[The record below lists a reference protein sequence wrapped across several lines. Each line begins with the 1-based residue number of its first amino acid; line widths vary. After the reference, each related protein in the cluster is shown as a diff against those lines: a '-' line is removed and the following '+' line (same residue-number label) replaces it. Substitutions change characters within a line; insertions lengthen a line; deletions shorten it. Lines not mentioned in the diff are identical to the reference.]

1 MAARNRRSAE
11 FGEYL
16 KELREAAD
24 RPLRAVAPQVGLSF
38 PHLGRIE
45 RGEVGSPP
53 SDTVLTRL
61 AAVYGAPVEEM
72 LERAGVQHE
81 AVRPKRLPSGE
92 EQFKQLMLSPE
103 FKPHGIKEEHLAF
116 VGPALRRLIMDLAAN
131 VERHTVQRLEW
142 ERAQA
147 EGDEP
152 ADPPTSTRSYA
163 EIVGAGT
170 VKRIVDPDWKETT

>member
-1 MAARNRRSAE
+1 MTAKNRRAAE

-61 AAVYGAPVEEM
+61 AAAYDRPPEEM

-81 AVRPKRLPSGE
+81 AVRPKRFPSGE

-103 FKPHGIKEEHLAF
+103 FKPQGMKEEHLAF
-116 VGPALRRLIMDLAAN
+116 IGPALRRLISDLAAN
-131 VERHTVQRLEW
+131 VERHTVLRIEW

-147 EGDEP
+147 DGDEP
-152 ADPPTSTRSYA
+152 ADPPVSTRSYA
-163 EIVGAGT
+163 EVMGAGT
-170 VKRIVDPDWKETT
+170 VKRIVNPDWQETT

>member
-16 KELREAAD
+16 KNLREAAD
-24 RPLRAVAPQVGLSF
+24 RPLRAVAPEVGLSF

-61 AAVYGAPVEEM
+61 AAVYGVPVEEV
-72 LERAGVQHE
+72 LERAGVQHKG
-81 AVRPKRLPSGE
+81 VVPRRLPSGE

-103 FKPHGIKEEHLAF
+103 FKPQGMKEEHLAF
-116 VGPALRRLIMDLAAN
+116 IGPALRRLISDLAAN
-131 VERHTVQRLEW
+131 VERHTVLRIEW

-147 EGDEP
+147 DGDEP
-152 ADPPTSTRSYA
+152 ADPPVSTRSYA
-163 EIVGAGT
+163 EVIGAGT
-170 VKRIVDPDWKETT
+170 VKRIVNPDWQETT